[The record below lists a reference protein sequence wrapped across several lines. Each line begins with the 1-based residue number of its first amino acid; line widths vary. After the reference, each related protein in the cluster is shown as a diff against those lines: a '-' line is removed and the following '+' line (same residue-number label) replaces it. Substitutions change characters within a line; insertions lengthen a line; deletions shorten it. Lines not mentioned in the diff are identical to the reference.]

1 MPFTDPVAAAQCCV
15 RMALT
20 PAVFFAMAVFIPGT
34 TRRLA
39 DNVVGSRELRLDI
52 DVGTEPGKYRTLQEA
67 TAALIRFSKAFLP
80 PTMVLLSGGG
90 LHVYWLVPTLMPKD
104 VWCDLAGRLDG
115 ATMALGLLT
124 DRKCTAGP
132 ERVLRPITTFNYKE
146 RAPRQVTLLQ
156 AGPAYMV
163 GQLTQALQK
172 YEPVPTSAGQVDQ
185 QAGLQ
190 AQPGTPAKPP
200 VVFKRVGGPEP
211 AGVLPAACQVVGR
224 ARCQR

>member
-1 MPFTDPVAAAQCCV
+1 MEGEEGLADVPLTDPVAAAQCCV

-20 PAVFFAMAVFIPGT
+20 HAVFFAMAVFIPGT

-124 DRKCTAGP
+124 DRDAS
-132 ERVLRPITTFNYKE
+132 
-146 RAPRQVTLLQ
+146 
-156 AGPAYMV
+156 AGPAGSAAHHDV
-163 GQLTQALQK
+163 QLQGARAATGHAAA
-172 YEPVPTSAGQVDQ
+172 SWS
-185 QAGLQ
+185 GLH
-190 AQPGTPAKPP
+190 
-200 VVFKRVGGPEP
+200 
-211 AGVLPAACQVVGR
+211 GR
-224 ARCQR
+224 AADAGAAEV